1 MKQILT
7 FGRYLREKFGV
18 KVYKVPIALSGFTCP
33 NIDGT
38 IARGGCTF
46 CENESFNPTLN
57 KNEKIK
63 SQYINFQTTK
73 NPLLNKQLAELE
85 FQFKTITE
93 KLKKN
98 YKAEK
103 FLVYFQAFTNTYAP
117 LETLKELYEKAL
129 SFENVVGLSI
139 GTRTD
144 SINFETL
151 EYLAELSEKSEIWV
165 EYGIQSIFDET
176 LKKINR
182 GHDFK
187 NIETWIKNTKKYNLN
202 ICGHL
207 IYGLPDE
214 TDEMMQKSFDKSLE
228 LGINSLKIHPL
239 YIVKKTALANQFR
252 RGKFKPI
259 SEEKYIHNLIV
270 SLKKLPENI
279 SVQRL
284 TAGIENDS
292 LLAPKWCLNK
302 QESLKKIRAELEKNG
317 IKY

>member
-7 FGRYLREKFGV
+7 FGKYLREKFGV
-18 KVYKVPIALSGFTCP
+18 KVYKVPIALPGFTCP

-38 IARGGCTF
+38 ITRGGCTF

-57 KNEKIK
+57 KSEKIK

-129 SFENVVGLSI
+129 SFDDVIGLSI

-239 YIVKKTALANQFR
+239 YIVKKTALANQFK

-270 SLKKLPENI
+270 SLKKLPEDI

-317 IKY
+317 IRY

>member
-7 FGRYLREKFGV
+7 FGKYLREKFGV

-38 IARGGCTF
+38 ITRGGCTF

-57 KNEKIK
+57 KSEKIK

-176 LKKINR
+176 LNKINR

-284 TAGIENDS
+284 TAGIENNS

-317 IKY
+317 IRY

>member
-7 FGRYLREKFGV
+7 FGKYLREKFGV

-57 KNEKIK
+57 KSEKIK

-129 SFENVVGLSI
+129 SFDDVIGLSI

-239 YIVKKTALANQFR
+239 YIVKKTALANQFK

-284 TAGIENDS
+284 TAGIENNS

-317 IKY
+317 IRY

>member
-7 FGRYLREKFGV
+7 FGKYLREKFGV

-57 KNEKIK
+57 KSEKIK

-93 KLKKN
+93 KLRTN

-176 LKKINR
+176 LNKINR

-317 IKY
+317 IRY

>member
-7 FGRYLREKFGV
+7 FGKYLREKFGV

-57 KNEKIK
+57 KSEKIK

-176 LKKINR
+176 LNKINR

-187 NIETWIKNTKKYNLN
+187 NIETWIRNTKKYNLN

>member
-38 IARGGCTF
+38 ITRGGCTF

-57 KNEKIK
+57 KSEKIK

>member
-7 FGRYLREKFGV
+7 FGKYLREKFGV

-38 IARGGCTF
+38 ITRGGCTF

-57 KNEKIK
+57 KSEKIK

-176 LKKINR
+176 LNKINR

-187 NIETWIKNTKKYNLN
+187 NIETWIRNTKKYNLN

-239 YIVKKTALANQFR
+239 YIVKKTALANQFK

-259 SEEKYIHNLIV
+259 SEEKYIQNLIV

-279 SVQRL
+279 SIQRL
-284 TAGIENDS
+284 TAGIENNS

-317 IKY
+317 IRY

>member
-7 FGRYLREKFGV
+7 FGKYLREKFGV

-38 IARGGCTF
+38 ITRGGCTF

-57 KNEKIK
+57 KSEKIK

-176 LKKINR
+176 LNKINR

-239 YIVKKTALANQFR
+239 YIVKKTALANQFK

-284 TAGIENDS
+284 TAGIENNS

-317 IKY
+317 IRY

>member
-176 LKKINR
+176 LNKINR

-187 NIETWIKNTKKYNLN
+187 NIETWIRNTKKYNLN

>member
-7 FGRYLREKFGV
+7 FGKYLREKFGV

-57 KNEKIK
+57 KSEKIK

-93 KLKKN
+93 KLRTN

-176 LKKINR
+176 LNKINR

-187 NIETWIKNTKKYNLN
+187 NIETWIRNTKKYNLN

-239 YIVKKTALANQFR
+239 YIVKKTALANQFK

-317 IKY
+317 IRY

>member
-57 KNEKIK
+57 KSEKIK

-93 KLKKN
+93 KLKTN

>member
-46 CENESFNPTLN
+46 CENEYFNPTLN
-57 KNEKIK
+57 KSEKIK

-176 LKKINR
+176 WNRINR

-187 NIETWIKNTKKYNLN
+187 NIETWIRNTKKYNLN

>member
-1 MKQILT
+1 M
-7 FGRYLREKFGV
+7 
-18 KVYKVPIALSGFTCP
+18 
-33 NIDGT
+33 
-38 IARGGCTF
+38 
-46 CENESFNPTLN
+46 
-57 KNEKIK
+57 
-63 SQYINFQTTK
+63 
-73 NPLLNKQLAELE
+73 
-85 FQFKTITE
+85 
-93 KLKKN
+93 
-98 YKAEK
+98 
-103 FLVYFQAFTNTYAP
+103 
-117 LETLKELYEKAL
+117 
-129 SFENVVGLSI
+129 VGLSI

-176 LKKINR
+176 LNKINR

-187 NIETWIKNTKKYNLN
+187 NIETWIRNTKKYNLN

-239 YIVKKTALANQFR
+239 YIVKKTALANQFK

-317 IKY
+317 IRY

>member
-7 FGRYLREKFGV
+7 FGKYLREKFGV

-176 LKKINR
+176 LNKINR

>member
-7 FGRYLREKFGV
+7 FGKYLREKFGV

-57 KNEKIK
+57 KSEKIK

-93 KLKKN
+93 KLKTN

>member
-57 KNEKIK
+57 KSEKIK

-85 FQFKTITE
+85 FQFKTITK
-93 KLKKN
+93 KLKTN

-187 NIETWIKNTKKYNLN
+187 NIETWIRNTKKYNLN